1 MSSSTPPAY
10 HATND
15 DFINDPNSMKFIF
28 TSPDDIVDNNINGM
42 MDQLQMM
49 AEPVTHSKKKTR
61 ALNNLK
67 KFSNNPV
74 RERPIPKNKKKKY
87 PTKPKNH
94 SKISKMKNTK
104 DKFGLN

>member
-1 MSSSTPPAY
+1 MSSQYLPTY
-10 HATND
+10 HPTND
-15 DFINDPNSMKFIF
+15 DFINDPNSMKFVF
-28 TSPDDIVDNNINGM
+28 TSRDDILDNNINGM

-49 AEPVTHSKKKTR
+49 TDSVTHSKKKTR

-67 KFSNNPV
+67 KYSNNPV

-87 PTKPKNH
+87 QTKPKNH

>member
-15 DFINDPNSMKFIF
+15 DFINDPNSMKFVF

-49 AEPVTHSKKKTR
+49 TDSVTHSKKKTH

>member
-1 MSSSTPPAY
+1 MSSQNLPTY
-10 HATND
+10 HPTND

-28 TSPDDIVDNNINGM
+28 TSRDDLLDNDINGM

-49 AEPVTHSKKKTR
+49 TDSVTHSKKKTR

-67 KFSNNPV
+67 KYSNNPV

-87 PTKPKNH
+87 QTKPKNH
-94 SKISKMKNTK
+94 SKIYKMKNTK

>member
-1 MSSSTPPAY
+1 MSSLNLPTY
-10 HATND
+10 HPTND

-28 TSPDDIVDNNINGM
+28 TSRDDLLDNDINGM

-49 AEPVTHSKKKTR
+49 TYSVTHSKKKTR

-67 KFSNNPV
+67 KYSNNPV

-87 PTKPKNH
+87 ATKPKNH

>member
-1 MSSSTPPAY
+1 MSSSNIPTY
-10 HATND
+10 HPYD
-15 DFINDPNSMKFIF
+15 DSFINDPHSMKFIF
-28 TSPDDIVDNNINGM
+28 TSPEDIMNNNINIMVDSIEM
-42 MDQLQMM
+42 MTDS
-49 AEPVTHSKKKTR
+49 VTHSKKKTR

-67 KFSNNPV
+67 KYSNNPV

-87 PTKPKNH
+87 ATKPKNH

>member
-1 MSSSTPPAY
+1 M
-10 HATND
+10 HIWGIKTNRE
-15 DFINDPNSMKFIF
+15 NSMKFVF
-28 TSPDDIVDNNINGM
+28 TSRDDLLDNEINGM

-49 AEPVTHSKKKTR
+49 TDSVNHSKKKTR

-67 KFSNNPV
+67 KYSNNPV

-87 PTKPKNH
+87 ATKPKNH

>member
-1 MSSSTPPAY
+1 MPTY
-10 HATND
+10 HPTND
-15 DFINDPNSMKFIF
+15 DFINDPNSMKFMF
-28 TSPDDIVDNNINGM
+28 TSPKDIMHNGINVMVDSMEM
-42 MDQLQMM
+42 MSDS
-49 AEPVTHSKKKTR
+49 VSHSKKKTR

-67 KFSNNPV
+67 KYSNNPV

-87 PTKPKNH
+87 ATKPKNH

>member
-1 MSSSTPPAY
+1 MSFSNIPKY
-10 HATND
+10 HPYDD
-15 DFINDPNSMKFIF
+15 DFINDPNSMKFVF
-28 TSPDDIVDNNINGM
+28 TSPEDIMHNGINIMVDSMEM
-42 MDQLQMM
+42 MSDS
-49 AEPVTHSKKKTR
+49 VTHSKKKTR

>member
-74 RERPIPKNKKKKY
+74 RENALSLRTRRKSTLPNPR
-87 PTKPKNH
+87 TTLR
-94 SKISKMKNTK
+94 S
-104 DKFGLN
+104 LR

>member
-74 RERPIPKNKKKKY
+74 RERPIPKNKKKS
-87 PTKPKNH
+87 TKPNLRIIPR
-94 SKISKMKNTK
+94 SPR
-104 DKFGLN
+104 

>member
-15 DFINDPNSMKFIF
+15 DFINDPNSMKFVF

-49 AEPVTHSKKKTR
+49 TDSVTHSKKKTR

>member
-1 MSSSTPPAY
+1 MSSSTLPAY

-15 DFINDPNSMKFIF
+15 DFINDPHSMKFIF
-28 TSPDDIVDNNINGM
+28 TSPDDILDNNINGM

-49 AEPVTHSKKKTR
+49 TEPVTHSKKKTR
-61 ALNNLK
+61 ALNNQK

>member
-1 MSSSTPPAY
+1 MPTY
-10 HATND
+10 HPTND
-15 DFINDPNSMKFIF
+15 DFINDPNSMKFVF
-28 TSPDDIVDNNINGM
+28 TSRDDLLVNAIDGM
-42 MDQLQMM
+42 MDEIQGMTGS
-49 AEPVTHSKKKTR
+49 VNHSKKKTR

-67 KFSNNPV
+67 KYSNNPV

>member
-1 MSSSTPPAY
+1 MSSSNIPKY
-10 HATND
+10 HPYD
-15 DFINDPNSMKFIF
+15 DTFINDPNSMKFMF
-28 TSPDDIVDNNINGM
+28 TSPEDIMHNGINIMVDSMEM
-42 MDQLQMM
+42 MSDS
-49 AEPVTHSKKKTR
+49 VTHSKKKTR

-67 KFSNNPV
+67 KYSNNPV

>member
-1 MSSSTPPAY
+1 MSSSNLPTY
-10 HATND
+10 HPYD
-15 DFINDPNSMKFIF
+15 DSFINDPNSMKFVF
-28 TSPDDIVDNNINGM
+28 TSRDDLLFNAIDGM
-42 MDQLQMM
+42 MDEIQGMTVS
-49 AEPVTHSKKKTR
+49 VTHSKKKTR

-87 PTKPKNH
+87 ATKPKNH

>member
-1 MSSSTPPAY
+1 MSSSTLPTY

-15 DFINDPNSMKFIF
+15 NFINDPNSMKFIF
-28 TSPDDIVDNNINGM
+28 TSPDDIMDNNINGM

-49 AEPVTHSKKKTR
+49 TDSVTHSKKKTR
-61 ALNNLK
+61 ALNNFK

-87 PTKPKNH
+87 QTKPKNH

>member
-1 MSSSTPPAY
+1 MSSQYLPTY
-10 HATND
+10 HPTND
-15 DFINDPNSMKFIF
+15 DFINDPNSMKFVF
-28 TSPDDIVDNNINGM
+28 TSRDDILDNDINGM

-49 AEPVTHSKKKTR
+49 TDSSTHSKKKTR

-67 KFSNNPV
+67 KYSNNPV

-87 PTKPKNH
+87 ATKPKNH

>member
-15 DFINDPNSMKFIF
+15 DFINDPNSMKFVF
-28 TSPDDIVDNNINGM
+28 TSPDDLVDNNINGM

-61 ALNNLK
+61 ALNNSQEI
-67 KFSNNPV
+67 F
-74 RERPIPKNKKKKY
+74 
-87 PTKPKNH
+87 
-94 SKISKMKNTK
+94 
-104 DKFGLN
+104 

>member
-1 MSSSTPPAY
+1 MSSSNPPTY
-10 HATND
+10 HPTND
-15 DFINDPNSMKFIF
+15 DFINDPNSMKFTF
-28 TSPDDIVDNNINGM
+28 GSRDDILDNNINSM
-42 MDQLQMM
+42 MDRLEMM
-49 AEPVTHSKKKTR
+49 TDSVTHSKKKTR

-87 PTKPKNH
+87 ATKPKNH